1 MCAKRNDTKAKYIKA
16 ISDLSFSLPEQAMS
30 RVSKNGSA
38 KKYYRLE
45 QQTQGLFMENGDRAV
60 AGQNTR
66 NLFRIP

>member
-38 KKYYRLE
+38 KKY
-45 QQTQGLFMENGDRAV
+45 
-60 AGQNTR
+60 
-66 NLFRIP
+66 